1 MSGPFLLSFLPVFT
15 AVASWIT
22 FVSLTSLLSVPTWTV
37 TSPFLQNAD
46 CLVDKCLASCS
57 RSGGMP
63 PGSPHSATNSLLSC
77 IVAAI
82 ITLLQKCD
90 GSVLSFCLKLIELC
104 PPTFAP
110 WLLISLCYRYNLIL
124 PHIPFCPIFHI
135 LLLSLD
141 CTL

>member
-1 MSGPFLLSFLPVFT
+1 LS
-15 AVASWIT
+15 I
-22 FVSLTSLLSVPTWTV
+22 PTWTI

-46 CLVDKCLASCS
+46 CLVDKCLVSCS

-63 PGSPHSATNSLLSC
+63 LVSPHSATSSCLSVLQC
-77 IVAAI
+77 SAN

-90 GSVLSFCLKLIELC
+90 GSGLRFCPKLIELC
-104 PPTFAP
+104 HPTSAA
-110 WLLISLCYRYNLIL
+110 WLLISSYYRHNLIL
-124 PHIPFCPIFHI
+124 PHTPFCPVFHT